1 MTWRVKFCI
10 ILAVFFFFF
19 FFFINKK
26 KEKKKRAVMEFDKD
40 KLLFIEK
47 GLEGF
52 IDFIVNINFFSP
64 YF

>member
-10 ILAVFFFFF
+10 ILAVLFFFL
-19 FFFINKK
+19 
-26 KEKKKRAVMEFDKD
+26 EKKKRAVMEFYKD